1 MTIEF
6 THFDEQGKSKMV
18 DVSEKAETNR
28 VAIAK
33 GTIRM
38 KRHTIEMV
46 QEGTIEKGDVLG
58 VARVAA
64 IMASKKT
71 ADLIPMCHPLMITG
85 CDINFKVDVEKSLIT
100 IEARV
105 KTIGKTGV
113 EMEALTAASVAALTI
128 YDMCKSADKD
138 MQIEDIYLIEKDGGK
153 SGKYVRQAL

>member
-1 MTIEF
+1 MEF